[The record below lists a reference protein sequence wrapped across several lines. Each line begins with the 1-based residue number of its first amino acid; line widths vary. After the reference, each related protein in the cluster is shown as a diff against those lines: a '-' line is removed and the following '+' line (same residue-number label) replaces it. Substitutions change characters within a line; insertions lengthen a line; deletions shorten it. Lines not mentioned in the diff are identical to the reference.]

1 MFFDDDKKLKKVDM
15 GTKKILKKEDF
26 LKKIEDS
33 KKVQEDKPKKDHYYS
48 IISRFVKKLYDSP
61 LFRKFCKI
69 EEIKT
74 KSKNLENI
82 VLLNKKPDYNELQ
95 KEKISITAFQK
106 IKNDLEKIT
115 LSLLNSKMIDLIK
128 NLINVLKFIKPQQLE
143 QIVKADLIFFK
154 NLFVVSIVNLYIY
167 LKKQY
172 LIDENFVFFEVYNLV
187 YSYLNNQEIIS
198 KLSRKFGRNKSFLF
212 MMVYILKNY
221 TRFITDQARIKF
233 LNFAFKIN
241 DIYLVQ
247 TKNKIVNEFFEY
259 CVAGYLEMIDSPKNY
274 EEVMQAFKES
284 DIFFYLTKSNSNDF
298 LNYLSETK
306 SVIILSKIANDVNN
320 PNLKNKVKLDDENV
334 VIFKKLFNT
343 IRKQHLNLSS
353 GKLERLKLNRQ
364 NILKMVNDILDYL
377 FGNYSNSN
385 IKELILL
392 IWYSGKLLENL
403 YQDSMEKNG
412 FYNILDYLV
421 NKIVIKYYNKIL
433 DDILKFSVQI
443 VLKLIILDR

>member
-1 MFFDDDKKLKKVDM
+1 MSL
-15 GTKKILKKEDF
+15 I
-26 LKKIEDS
+26 
-33 KKVQEDKPKKDHYYS
+33 Y
-48 IISRFVKKLYDSP
+48 
-61 LFRKFCKI
+61 RKFCKI
-69 EEIKT
+69 EEIKI

-82 VLLNKKPDYNELQ
+82 VLLNNKPEYNDQQ

-115 LSLLNSKMIDLIK
+115 MSIHNSKMMELIK
-128 NLINVLKFIKPQQLE
+128 NLVAVLKFIKPSLLE
-143 QIVKADLIFFK
+143 QIVKADLTFFK
-154 NLFVVSIVNLYIY
+154 NLFVVTIINIYIY

-172 LIDENFVFFEVYNLV
+172 LIDEKFVFFEVYNLI
-187 YSYLNNQEIIS
+187 YSSINSPEIIT
-198 KLSRKFGRNKSFLF
+198 KLSKKFGRNKSFLF

-247 TKNKIVNEFFEY
+247 TKDKIVNEFFEY
-259 CVAGYLEMIDSPKNY
+259 CVASYLEMIDSPKNY
-274 EEVMQAFKES
+274 EEVMQVFKDT
-284 DIFFYLTKSNSNDF
+284 DIFLYLTKSNSNDF

-306 SVIILSKIANDVNN
+306 SIIILSKIANDLTN
-320 PNLKNKVKLDDENV
+320 PLLNNKVKLNDENV
-334 VIFKKLFNT
+334 IIFKKLFNT
-343 IRKQHLNLSS
+343 INKQNLNLSS
-353 GKLERLKLNRQ
+353 GKLEKLKLNRQ

-385 IKELILL
+385 LKELILL

-403 YQDSMEKNG
+403 YHDTMEKNG

-421 NKIVIKYYNKIL
+421 NKIVTKYYNKIL
-433 DDILKFSVQI
+433 DDILIFSVQI
-443 VLKLIILDR
+443 VF